1 MEQLSIPLPLPVINV
16 LPLSFPK
23 STTHDIG
30 TDITSIKNPSFQVK
44 PTEVR
49 VKKQVPLMELKVC

>member
-1 MEQLSIPLPLPVINV
+1 MEQLSIPLPFPVINV

-30 TDITSIKNPSFQVK
+30 TDITSTKNPSFQVK